1 MNREELIFAVRR
13 FAHAADREGFAM
25 LAGSTHPSD
34 LACVLQSL
42 PLQQM
47 SRLLAL
53 LDARQR
59 ALVFVHIDP
68 ARQDALVDAMPAA
81 AVVDLFDY
89 LPADDGA
96 DLFNRLDEL
105 RRPDLLAGLDIARR
119 EDILNLSAYPEE
131 AIGSATT
138 SGFVAI
144 SAAMTVADALLHL
157 RATAPNSETVY
168 VLYVLDGKRRLQ
180 GTVSLRDLVM
190 SVPRVLVSSLLRRD
204 PVFVRANWPRE
215 RAADVIRRYDL
226 LAVPVIDD
234 DERMI
239 GIVTVDDAMDIDKE
253 QDANQLA
260 RFGGVSVA
268 GGADLDVM
276 TTPLRRLFGVRVFWL
291 AVLTF
296 FGIVTSTFV
305 AAQEELLSQ
314 VIVLAAFIAPI
325 VDMGGNTGSQS
336 ATLVI
341 RGMALGELGPNWR
354 HVGFVIRREL
364 PVAAALGITI
374 ALLESMLA
382 YFSKGVGID
391 VLLVVG
397 LSMLVCTALGGVIG
411 ALLPF
416 AARRIGTDPATL
428 SSPLITSVM
437 DLLGVFVYFGFAW
450 LFLGDQLAEAATYA
464 HG

>member
-13 FAHAADREGFAM
+13 FAHAPDAPGFNA
-25 LAGSTHPSD
+25 LAHGTHPSD
-34 LACVLQSL
+34 LADVLRMLTPAQATSL
-42 PLQQM
+42 LLLLDVPARATLFAHFDAARQDE
-47 SRLLAL
+47 LLAL
-53 LDARQR
+53 LPHESVLQ
-59 ALVFVHIDP
+59 
-68 ARQDALVDAMPAA
+68 
-81 AVVDLFDY
+81 LFEQM
-89 LPADDGA
+89 PADDRA
-96 DLFNRLDEL
+96 DLFNRVQEPE
-105 RRPDLLAGLDIARR
+105 RRSLLAGLDVVER
-119 EDILNLSAYPEE
+119 EDILSLAAYPEH
-131 AIGSATT
+131 AVGSATT
-138 SGFVAI
+138 SDFVAVD
-144 SAAMTVADALLHL
+144 AGMTAADALAHL
-157 RATAPNSETVY
+157 RATAPGSETIY
-168 VLYVLDGKRRLQ
+168 VLYVLDGDRLQ
-180 GTVSLRDLVM
+180 GTVSLRDLV
-190 SVPRVLVSSLLRRD
+190 VAPPDAAIGGLLRRD
-204 PVFVRANWPRE
+204 PVFVRASWPRA
-215 RAADVIRRYDL
+215 RAAELIRRYDL
-226 LAVPVIDD
+226 LAVPVVDD

-260 RFGGVSVA
+260 RFGGTAV
-268 GGADLDVM
+268 GGGGDLDVM
-276 TTPLRRLFGVRVFWL
+276 NTPLRRMFGVRVFWL
-291 AVLTF
+291 AVLTV

-341 RGMALGELGPNWR
+341 RGMALGGLQSTWR

-364 PVAAALGITI
+364 PIAAALGITI
-374 ALLESMLA
+374 ALLEAVLA
-382 YFSKGVGID
+382 HFSKGVGVD

-437 DLLGVFVYFGFAW
+437 DLLGVLVYFGFAW
-450 LFLGDQLAEAATYA
+450 LFLGDQLVSAAA
-464 HG
+464 

>member
-1 MNREELIFAVRR
+1 MNREELMFAVRR
-13 FAHAADREGFAM
+13 YAHAPDRDGFAT
-25 LAGSTHPSD
+25 LVRSSHPSD
-34 LACVLQSL
+34 LAAALRPV
-42 PLQQM
+42 PLQQA
-47 SRLLAL
+47 STLLSL
-53 LDARQR
+53 LDVRQR
-59 ALVFVHIDP
+59 ADLFAHMD
-68 ARQDALVDAMPAA
+68 AKRQDQLVAVLPRDAMAE
-81 AVVDLFDY
+81 LFEH
-89 LPADDGA
+89 LPADDRA

-105 RRPDLLAGLDIARR
+105 SRPGLLASLDVAER
-119 EDILNLSAYPEE
+119 EDILSLAAYPEE

-144 SAAMTVADALLHL
+144 NACMTVAEALEHL
-157 RATAPNSETVY
+157 RATAPGSETVY

-180 GTVSLRDLVM
+180 GTVSLRDLVIAQPQTL
-190 SVPRVLVSSLLRRD
+190 VAAVLHRD
-204 PVFVRANWPRE
+204 PVVVHATWPRTQ
-215 RAADVIRRYDL
+215 AADIIRRYDL

-268 GGADLDVM
+268 GSADLDVM
-276 TTPLRRLFGVRVFWL
+276 TTPLRRMFSVRVFWL

-341 RGMALGELGPNWR
+341 RGMALGELGLNWR
-354 HVGFVIRREL
+354 HVGFVIKREL
-364 PVAAALGITI
+364 PIAAALGVTI
-374 ALLESMLA
+374 ALLESVLA
-382 YFSKGVGID
+382 YFSKGVGLD

-416 AARRIGTDPATL
+416 AARRIGSDPATL

-450 LFLGDQLAEAATYA
+450 LFLGDQLAGAATWPR
-464 HG
+464 G